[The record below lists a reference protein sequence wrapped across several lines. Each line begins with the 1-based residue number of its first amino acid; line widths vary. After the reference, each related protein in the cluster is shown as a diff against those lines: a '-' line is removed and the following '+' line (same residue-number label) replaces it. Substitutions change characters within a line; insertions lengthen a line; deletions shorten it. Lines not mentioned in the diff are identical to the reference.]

1 VTASAARSCGSLTEE
16 AAKQCVVSLCRVGDV
31 TFLEEVAND
40 VGLLLSPMEL
50 PADRGQHVGASLWAT
65 LPQGVGIDVLVE
77 QFIGMEFRTVPRELN
92 QADLVG
98 VGGECPEAS

>member
-1 VTASAARSCGSLTEE
+1 M
-16 AAKQCVVSLCRVGDV
+16 